1 MKHIHHII
9 PKHMGG
15 TDDPANLVALTIE
28 EHADAHRRLYE
39 TYGKVEDKVAYLG
52 LLKQIGQEEIL
63 LEKSKLGGK
72 GNKGIPKTAEHKIKI
87 SKNAAGGV
95 AEHTAKTKETIS
107 NKMKQNKNSASHK
120 TDEYKK
126 KQSEAMKLAWQ
137 RKKSNSV

>member
-1 MKHIHHII
+1 
-9 PKHMGG
+9 MGG
-15 TDDPANLVALTIE
+15 TNDPANLVALTIE
-28 EHADAHRRLYE
+28 EHADAHRKLYE
-39 TYGKVEDKVAYLG
+39 SYGKVEDKIAYLG

-72 GNKGIPKTAEHKIKI
+72 GNKGIPKTAEHKKKI

-107 NKMKQNKNSASHK
+107 NKMKQNKNSVNHK
-120 TDEYKK
+120 TDEYKR

-137 RKKSNSV
+137 RRKSNSV

>member
-1 MKHIHHII
+1 MHHII
-9 PKHMGG
+9 PRHMGG

-28 EHADAHRRLYE
+28 EHADAHYKLYE
-39 TYGKVEDKVAYLG
+39 TYGKIEDKIAYLG

-72 GNKGIPKTAEHKIKI
+72 GNKGITKTAEHKIKM

-95 AEHTAKTKETIS
+95 TKHITKTKETIS
-107 NKMKQNKNSASHK
+107 NKMKNNTNSACHN

-137 RKKSNSV
+137 RKKNNSV

>member
-1 MKHIHHII
+1 
-9 PKHMGG
+9 MGG
-15 TDDPANLVALTIE
+15 TDDPANLIALTIE
-28 EHADAHRRLYE
+28 EHADAHHKLYE
-39 TYGKVEDKVAYLG
+39 SYGKVEDKIAYLG

-95 AEHTAKTKETIS
+95 TEHTVKTKETIS
-107 NKMKQNKNSASHK
+107 HKMKQNKNSTSHK
-120 TDEYKK
+120 TDEYKS

-137 RKKSNSV
+137 RRKSNSV